1 MQIQMDAINIDSVG
15 LVVYSWVEMDA
26 CNISTR
32 FDYGL
37 DFVHEYEYDVSLLTQ
52 YYVISN

>member
-1 MQIQMDAINIDSVG
+1 MQMDAINIDSVG
-15 LVVYSWVEMDA
+15 LVVYPWVEMDA

-32 FDYGL
+32 LDYGL
-37 DFVHEYEYDVSLLTQ
+37 DFVHEHDVSLLAQ